1 MTSKHK
7 SNKAKKHSGRYTP
20 KILNPTIKWDDIK
33 IEALEPKNEYDEWL
47 SWKDGFRDYKYYL
60 WKKRNKNKDRKAK

>member
-1 MTSKHK
+1 M
-7 SNKAKKHSGRYTP
+7 
-20 KILNPTIKWDDIK
+20 KWDDIK
-33 IEALEPKNEYDEWL
+33 IKALEPKNEYDEWL